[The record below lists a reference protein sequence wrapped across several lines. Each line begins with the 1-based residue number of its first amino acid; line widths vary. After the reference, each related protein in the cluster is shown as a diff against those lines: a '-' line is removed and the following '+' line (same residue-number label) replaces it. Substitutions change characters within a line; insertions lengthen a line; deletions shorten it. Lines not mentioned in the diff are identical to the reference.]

1 MSDSMSDW
9 KSVNHSKHL
18 LQYRPILVCKYR
30 KKLLAGNNIS
40 SDIKNLSKVICERHG
55 VSIKHMGADKDR
67 IRCTIETDPT
77 VRLPDLVRT
86 LKSFTACH
94 IRKKYPAHLSKC
106 FWKERTFRT
115 DGCFICSVG
124 NVSEAGLKGY
134 IENQGRS
141 WSMRSHT
148 GSC

>member
-1 MSDSMSDW
+1 MSDW
-9 KSVNHSKHL
+9 KSVNHSKYL
-18 LQYRPILVCKYR
+18 LQYHLIPVCKYR

-55 VSIKHMGADKDR
+55 VSIKYMETDKDR
-67 IRCTIETDPT
+67 IRYMIETDPA
-77 VRLPDLVRT
+77 VRLSDLVRT
-86 LKSFTACH
+86 MKSFTTYH
-94 IRKKYPAHLSKC
+94 IWRRYPAYLPKC
-106 FWKERTFRT
+106 FRKERTFRT
-115 DGCFICSVG
+115 DGYFICSVG